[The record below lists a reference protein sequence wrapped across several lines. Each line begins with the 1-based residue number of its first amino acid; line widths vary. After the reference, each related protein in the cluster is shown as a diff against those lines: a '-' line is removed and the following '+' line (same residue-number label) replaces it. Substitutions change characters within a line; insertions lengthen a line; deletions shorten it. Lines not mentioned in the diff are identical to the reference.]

1 MAKILNEN
9 EIQIFD
15 EEGNEYLYNILFTYE
30 NKERGAEYV
39 FVYDPEKPSDVYVM
53 KYNEGGELFEVTD
66 EEELEE
72 ADEVLGAYEEDPKI
86 NDIK

>member
-39 FVYDPEKPSDVYVM
+39 FVYDPAKPSDVYVM
-53 KYNEGGELFEVTD
+53 KYNEGGELFEITD